1 VILFEIRLF
10 VRNKSVVLV
19 TLLCSGVGRTC
30 RPIIHI
36 NAQKLHRPLRCLYS
50 NSGGLFHMIS
60 NDFNQSIFH
69 IAIIPF
75 ISDIYHVL
83 DIITVVSVF
92 WIILW

>member
-1 VILFEIRLF
+1 
-10 VRNKSVVLV
+10 
-19 TLLCSGVGRTC
+19 
-30 RPIIHI
+30 
-36 NAQKLHRPLRCLYS
+36 
-50 NSGGLFHMIS
+50 MIS

-92 WIILW
+92 WIILWVVKTSGFNCKTSLDGIGYGDSTFNLKSDIIKADP

>member
-1 VILFEIRLF
+1 
-10 VRNKSVVLV
+10 
-19 TLLCSGVGRTC
+19 
-30 RPIIHI
+30 
-36 NAQKLHRPLRCLYS
+36 
-50 NSGGLFHMIS
+50 MIS